1 MKKKKRIALALA
13 AALMMVLLLAACSDK
28 TIRLG
33 VAGIGGVYQVFGE
46 DYAALQ
52 AQNGGRKLEVRET
65 AGSAAS
71 LRLLSSGYLQMAVVQ
86 ADMAQDAYNQ
96 TGAFAESEVENNFS
110 TVAVLYQEECHIV
123 VRADSGIN
131 TVEELQGK
139 TVSIGEEESG
149 TEQNA
154 RQILAAY
161 GLDEK
166 LVKEVNLNYTDAA
179 KQLQSGEIDALFCTS
194 GVKTEMIEELAN
206 SCGIALLPV
215 DGSAAARLL
224 AAYPAYSQGVI
235 PAGSYN
241 GQDQDVPTI
250 GVKAVLLASDELSE
264 NTVKALTKTLYDGVD
279 TLQAATDALLTKVRR
294 KYKEYGINEKPFVV
308 IKPDN
313 GTYGMG
319 IMTVRDAK
327 ELDALNR
334 KTKNKMAV
342 IKDGQTVSDV
352 IIQEG
357 VLTQERVNDAVA
369 EPVVYMMDRY
379 VVGGFYRMHA
389 ERGVDE
395 NLNSPGASFVPLAFE
410 HSTHMPQP
418 GVRPGVS
425 APNRFYMY
433 GVVARL
439 AMLAASYELE
449 ATDPDAEVYD

>member
-13 AALMMVLLLAACSDK
+13 AALMMVLLLAACGDK

-86 ADMAQDAYNQ
+86 ADMAQDAYKQ

-154 RQILAAY
+154 KQILAAY

-179 KQLQSGEIDALFCTS
+179 KQLQSGE
-194 GVKTEMIEELAN
+194 IEELAN

-279 TLQAATDALLTKVRR
+279 TLQAELGLPLELGPADKIGVPVHAGAAAYYQENGMAAGEDA
-294 KYKEYGINEKPFVV
+294 
-308 IKPDN
+308 
-313 GTYGMG
+313 
-319 IMTVRDAK
+319 A
-327 ELDALNR
+327 
-334 KTKNKMAV
+334 
-342 IKDGQTVSDV
+342 
-352 IIQEG
+352 
-357 VLTQERVNDAVA
+357 
-369 EPVVYMMDRY
+369 
-379 VVGGFYRMHA
+379 
-389 ERGVDE
+389 
-395 NLNSPGASFVPLAFE
+395 
-410 HSTHMPQP
+410 
-418 GVRPGVS
+418 
-425 APNRFYMY
+425 
-433 GVVARL
+433 
-439 AMLAASYELE
+439 
-449 ATDPDAEVYD
+449 

>member
-131 TVEELQGK
+131 TVEKLQGK

-154 RQILAAY
+154 KQILAAY

-206 SCGIALLPV
+206 SCGIVLLPV

-224 AAYPAYSQGVI
+224 AAYPAYSQ
-235 PAGSYN
+235 
-241 GQDQDVPTI
+241 
-250 GVKAVLLASDELSE
+250 AVLLASDELSE

-279 TLQAATDALLTKVRR
+279 TLQVELGLPLELGPADKIGVPVHAGAAAYYQENGMAAGEDA
-294 KYKEYGINEKPFVV
+294 
-308 IKPDN
+308 
-313 GTYGMG
+313 
-319 IMTVRDAK
+319 A
-327 ELDALNR
+327 
-334 KTKNKMAV
+334 
-342 IKDGQTVSDV
+342 
-352 IIQEG
+352 
-357 VLTQERVNDAVA
+357 
-369 EPVVYMMDRY
+369 
-379 VVGGFYRMHA
+379 
-389 ERGVDE
+389 
-395 NLNSPGASFVPLAFE
+395 
-410 HSTHMPQP
+410 
-418 GVRPGVS
+418 
-425 APNRFYMY
+425 
-433 GVVARL
+433 
-439 AMLAASYELE
+439 
-449 ATDPDAEVYD
+449 

>member
-1 MKKKKRIALALA
+1 MKKKERIALALA
-13 AALMMVLLLAACSDK
+13 AALMMVLLLAACGDK

-154 RQILAAY
+154 KQILAAY

-166 LVKEVNLNYTDAA
+166 PA

-279 TLQAATDALLTKVRR
+279 TLQAELGLPLELGPADKIGVPVHAGAAAYYQENGMAAGEDA
-294 KYKEYGINEKPFVV
+294 
-308 IKPDN
+308 
-313 GTYGMG
+313 
-319 IMTVRDAK
+319 A
-327 ELDALNR
+327 
-334 KTKNKMAV
+334 
-342 IKDGQTVSDV
+342 
-352 IIQEG
+352 
-357 VLTQERVNDAVA
+357 
-369 EPVVYMMDRY
+369 
-379 VVGGFYRMHA
+379 
-389 ERGVDE
+389 
-395 NLNSPGASFVPLAFE
+395 
-410 HSTHMPQP
+410 
-418 GVRPGVS
+418 
-425 APNRFYMY
+425 
-433 GVVARL
+433 
-439 AMLAASYELE
+439 
-449 ATDPDAEVYD
+449 

>member
-13 AALMMVLLLAACSDK
+13 AALMMALLLAACSGK

-33 VAGIGGVYQVFGE
+33 VAGTGGVYQVFGE

-123 VRADSGIN
+123 VRADSGIT

-139 TVSIGEEESG
+139 NVSIGEEESG

-154 RQILAAY
+154 KQILAAY

-279 TLQAATDALLTKVRR
+279 TLQAELGLPLELGPADKIGVPVHAGAAA
-294 KYKEYGINEKPFVV
+294 YYQE
-308 IKPDN
+308 N
-313 GTYGMG
+313 G
-319 IMTVRDAK
+319 
-327 ELDALNR
+327 
-334 KTKNKMAV
+334 MAA
-342 IKDGQTVSDV
+342 GEDV
-352 IIQEG
+352 
-357 VLTQERVNDAVA
+357 A
-369 EPVVYMMDRY
+369 
-379 VVGGFYRMHA
+379 
-389 ERGVDE
+389 
-395 NLNSPGASFVPLAFE
+395 
-410 HSTHMPQP
+410 
-418 GVRPGVS
+418 
-425 APNRFYMY
+425 
-433 GVVARL
+433 
-439 AMLAASYELE
+439 
-449 ATDPDAEVYD
+449 

>member
-13 AALMMVLLLAACSDK
+13 AALMMVLLLAACSEK

-154 RQILAAY
+154 KQILAAY

-206 SCGIALLPV
+206 SCGCLLYTSP
-215 DGSAAARLL
+215 S
-224 AAYPAYSQGVI
+224 P
-235 PAGSYN
+235 
-241 GQDQDVPTI
+241 
-250 GVKAVLLASDELSE
+250 
-264 NTVKALTKTLYDGVD
+264 
-279 TLQAATDALLTKVRR
+279 
-294 KYKEYGINEKPFVV
+294 
-308 IKPDN
+308 
-313 GTYGMG
+313 
-319 IMTVRDAK
+319 RDC
-327 ELDALNR
+327 
-334 KTKNKMAV
+334 
-342 IKDGQTVSDV
+342 S
-352 IIQEG
+352 
-357 VLTQERVNDAVA
+357 
-369 EPVVYMMDRY
+369 
-379 VVGGFYRMHA
+379 
-389 ERGVDE
+389 
-395 NLNSPGASFVPLAFE
+395 
-410 HSTHMPQP
+410 
-418 GVRPGVS
+418 
-425 APNRFYMY
+425 
-433 GVVARL
+433 
-439 AMLAASYELE
+439 
-449 ATDPDAEVYD
+449 

>member
-46 DYAALQ
+46 DYSALQ

-154 RQILAAY
+154 KQILAAY

-241 GQDQDVPTI
+241 SQDQDVPTI

-264 NTVKALTKTLYDGVD
+264 NTVKALTKTLYDGWIPCRQSLASPWSWAPRIKLGYRS
-279 TLQAATDALLTKVRR
+279 TPVRR
-294 KYKEYGINEKPFVV
+294 RIIRRTAWQQGRTQHDHRAGYV
-308 IKPDN
+308 PDPCHCGR
-313 GTYGMG
+313 GT
-319 IMTVRDAK
+319 
-327 ELDALNR
+327 
-334 KTKNKMAV
+334 
-342 IKDGQTVSDV
+342 DV
-352 IIQEG
+352 G
-357 VLTQERVNDAVA
+357 KVFA
-369 EPVVYMMDRY
+369 
-379 VVGGFYRMHA
+379 
-389 ERGVDE
+389 
-395 NLNSPGASFVPLAFE
+395 
-410 HSTHMPQP
+410 
-418 GVRPGVS
+418 
-425 APNRFYMY
+425 
-433 GVVARL
+433 
-439 AMLAASYELE
+439 
-449 ATDPDAEVYD
+449 

>member
-1 MKKKKRIALALA
+1 MKKKKRIAFALA

-86 ADMAQDAYNQ
+86 ADMAQDAYKQ

-215 DGSAAARLL
+215 DGSAATRLL

-264 NTVKALTKTLYDGVD
+264 NTVKALTKTLYDGED
-279 TLQAATDALLTKVRR
+279 TLQAELGLPLELGPADKIGVPVHAGAAAYYQENGMAAGEDA
-294 KYKEYGINEKPFVV
+294 
-308 IKPDN
+308 
-313 GTYGMG
+313 
-319 IMTVRDAK
+319 A
-327 ELDALNR
+327 
-334 KTKNKMAV
+334 
-342 IKDGQTVSDV
+342 
-352 IIQEG
+352 
-357 VLTQERVNDAVA
+357 
-369 EPVVYMMDRY
+369 
-379 VVGGFYRMHA
+379 
-389 ERGVDE
+389 
-395 NLNSPGASFVPLAFE
+395 
-410 HSTHMPQP
+410 
-418 GVRPGVS
+418 
-425 APNRFYMY
+425 
-433 GVVARL
+433 
-439 AMLAASYELE
+439 
-449 ATDPDAEVYD
+449 